1 MICGNFG
8 FHPQK
13 NRNFIYQEEFTM
25 RIYAED
31 TAALIIDF
39 QEKLVPAI
47 ANNEEIVA
55 KSATFVAG
63 LKELGVPMAV
73 TQQYTK
79 GLGDTV
85 APIKEALGEFT
96 HIEKMSF
103 SAMGCEEFVAWVKAQ
118 GKKTILVCGVEA
130 HICVLQSIIDLLGEG
145 FRVFIV
151 ADCVGSR
158 MVYNKEYAIQRATQ
172 EGAYV
177 TTCEGALY
185 EMVQGAGTPHFKAIS
200 KLTK

>member
-1 MICGNFG
+1 MDSHIFLSN
-8 FHPQK
+8 K
-13 NRNFIYQEEFTM
+13 DEKMTIRRNIKM

-47 ANNEEIVA
+47 ANNEEVVA
-55 KSATFVAG
+55 KAALFAAG

-85 APIKEALGEFT
+85 APIKEAIGEFEPM
-96 HIEKMSF
+96 EKMSF

-158 MVYNKEYAIQRATQ
+158 LVYNRDYAIQRATL

>member
-1 MICGNFG
+1 
-8 FHPQK
+8 
-13 NRNFIYQEEFTM
+13 M

-31 TAALIIDF
+31 TAALVIDF

-55 KSATFVAG
+55 KTAIFVQG
-63 LKELGVPMAV
+63 LRELGVPVAV

-79 GLGDTV
+79 GLGETV
-85 APIKEALGEFT
+85 PAMREALGAFT
-96 HIEKMSF
+96 PMEKTAF
-103 SAMGCEEFVAWVKAQ
+103 SALGCEAFVDWVKAQ

-130 HICVLQSIIDLLGEG
+130 HICVLQSIMDLVREG
-145 FRVFIV
+145 YRVFIV

-158 MVYNKEYAIQRATQ
+158 MVYNKDYAVQRAVQ
-172 EGAYV
+172 EGAFV

>member
-1 MICGNFG
+1 
-8 FHPQK
+8 
-13 NRNFIYQEEFTM
+13 M
-25 RIYAED
+25 RIFAED

-55 KSATFVAG
+55 KAATFCAG

-85 APIKEALGEFT
+85 PAIKEAIGVFEPM
-96 HIEKMSF
+96 EKMSF
-103 SAMGCEEFVAWVKAQ
+103 SALGCEEFVSWVKAQ

-130 HICVLQSIIDLLGEG
+130 HICVLQSIIDLVREG
-145 FRVFIV
+145 YRVFIV

-158 MVYNKEYAIQRATQ
+158 MVYNKDYAIQRATQ
-172 EGAYV
+172 EGAFV

>member
-1 MICGNFG
+1 MKI
-8 FHPQK
+8 K
-13 NRNFIYQEEFTM
+13 V
-25 RIYAED
+25 ED

-47 ANNEEIVA
+47 ANHEEIVA
-55 KSATFVAG
+55 KAAVFAAG
-63 LKELGVPMAV
+63 LKELGIPMAV

-79 GLGDTV
+79 GLGDTI
-85 APIKEALGEFT
+85 APMKEAIGAFEPMDKL
-96 HIEKMSF
+96 SF
-103 SAMGCEEFVAWVKAQ
+103 SAMGCEAFVKWVKAQ

-130 HICVLQSIIDLLGEG
+130 HICVLQSIVDLIGEG
-145 FRVFIV
+145 YRVFIV

-158 MVYNKEYAIQRATQ
+158 MVYNKDYAIQRAVQ
-172 EGAYV
+172 EGAFV

-185 EMVQGAGTPHFKAIS
+185 EMTEGAGTPHFKAIS

>member
-1 MICGNFG
+1 
-8 FHPQK
+8 
-13 NRNFIYQEEFTM
+13 M

-47 ANNEEIVA
+47 ANNEEVVA
-55 KSATFVAG
+55 KAALFCAG

-85 APIKEALGEFT
+85 APIKEALGEFEPM
-96 HIEKMSF
+96 EKMSF

-158 MVYNKEYAIQRATQ
+158 MVYNKDYAIQRATL

>member
-1 MICGNFG
+1 
-8 FHPQK
+8 
-13 NRNFIYQEEFTM
+13 M
-25 RIYAED
+25 RIFAED

-55 KSATFVAG
+55 KSATFVKG

-79 GLGDTV
+79 GLGETV
-85 APIKEALGEFT
+85 PAIKDALGEFT
-96 HIEKMSF
+96 PMEKTSF
-103 SAMGCEEFVAWVKAQ
+103 SALGCEEFTAWVKAQ
-118 GKKTILVCGVEA
+118 GKKTVLVCGVEA
-130 HICVLQSIIDLLGEG
+130 HICVLQSIIDLIREG
-145 FRVFIV
+145 YRVFIV

-158 MVYNKEYAIQRATQ
+158 MVYNKDYAVQRATQ
-172 EGAYV
+172 EGAFV

>member
-1 MICGNFG
+1 MKI
-8 FHPQK
+8 K
-13 NRNFIYQEEFTM
+13 
-25 RIYAED
+25 AED

-47 ANNEEIVA
+47 ADHDEIVA
-55 KSATFVAG
+55 KAAIFAAG
-63 LKELGVPMAV
+63 LKEFGVPMAV

-79 GLGDTV
+79 GLGETV
-85 APIKEALGEFT
+85 PAMKEAIGAFEPM
-96 HIEKMSF
+96 EKTAF
-103 SAMGCEEFVAWVKAQ
+103 SAMGCDAFVEWVKAQ

-130 HICVLQSIIDLLGEG
+130 HICVLQSIIDLIGEG
-145 FRVFIV
+145 YRVFIV

-158 MVYNKEYAIQRATQ
+158 MVYNKSMQPESCA
-172 EGAYV
+172 EGAFV

-185 EMVQGAGTPHFKAIS
+185 EMTQGAGTPHFKAIS

>member
-1 MICGNFG
+1 
-8 FHPQK
+8 
-13 NRNFIYQEEFTM
+13 M
-25 RIYAED
+25 RIFAED

-55 KSATFVAG
+55 KTATFVAG

-85 APIKEALGEFT
+85 APIKEVLGEF
-96 HIEKMSF
+96 EPMDKMSF
-103 SAMGCEEFVAWVKAQ
+103 SALGCETFAKWVKEQ

-130 HICVLQSIIDLLGEG
+130 HICVLQSIMDLIGEG
-145 FRVFIV
+145 YRVFIV

-158 MVYNKEYAIQRATQ
+158 MVYNKDYAIQRATQ
-172 EGAYV
+172 EGAFV

-185 EMVQGAGTPHFKAIS
+185 EMTQGAGTPHFKAIS

>member
-1 MICGNFG
+1 
-8 FHPQK
+8 
-13 NRNFIYQEEFTM
+13 M

-47 ANNEEIVA
+47 ANNEEVVA
-55 KSATFVAG
+55 KAALFCAG

-85 APIKEALGEFT
+85 APIKEALGEFAPM
-96 HIEKMSF
+96 EKMSF

-158 MVYNKEYAIQRATQ
+158 LVYNRDYAIQRATL